1 MYLTTSPLFAPA
13 VRRRPALDTTFDRA
27 LTALARSYGDV
38 GHRVEGSWNDGT
50 YQLTVDLPGTP
61 EEAVGVSVAGRTL
74 TITVAGEGDSS
85 WTRRLRLAQ
94 TLDPEQV
101 SRPLRQRP
109 SDRHRRRN
117 RGARVPHRRHRH
129 HAGRAGPRG
138 ERDRRCRSVE
148 RRQRQRVTQPVGQLA
163 GRRHGVARW
172 RDHDQLR

>member
-1 MYLTTSPLFAPA
+1 MYLTTSPVFAPA

-27 LTALARSYGDV
+27 LTALARSYSDV
-38 GHRVEGSWNDGT
+38 GHRVQGSWNDGT

-101 SRPLRQRP
+101 SARYVNGRLTV
-109 SDRHRRRN
+109 SV
-117 RGARVPHRRHRH
+117 GATAAPESRTV
-129 HAGRAGPRG
+129 AI
-138 ERDRRCRSVE
+138 D
-148 RRQRQRVTQPVGQLA
+148 TTPVAPALETSETA
-163 GRRHGVARW
+163 AA
-172 RDHDQLR
+172 DQSNVDNVSE